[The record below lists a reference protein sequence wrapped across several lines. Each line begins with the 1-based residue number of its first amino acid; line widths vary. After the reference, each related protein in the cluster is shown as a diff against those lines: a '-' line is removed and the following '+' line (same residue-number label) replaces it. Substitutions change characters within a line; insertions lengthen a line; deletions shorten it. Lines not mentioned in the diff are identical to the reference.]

1 MSDCGDSGN
10 KRASGGGSDTAQSRY
25 PGLYRGTVVVNV
37 DPMQRGRLILSIPD
51 ALSFSPST
59 WAEPC
64 VPLAGPTG
72 PPMGVYMVP
81 PIGTGV
87 WVQFEQG
94 DVNKPVWIGC
104 RWGLPSELPPLAR
117 VGNPA
122 DPNIVIQSL
131 LQHTLVISDMP
142 PSPVTG
148 GIILKSTTGA
158 MIVVNDS
165 GIYISNGKGATI
177 TMVGPAIDINNGALT
192 IT

>member
-1 MSDCGDSGN
+1 MNDSE
-10 KRASGGGSDTAQSRY
+10 SGTPQRQYLGI
-25 PGLYRGTVVVNV
+25 YRGTVLQNV
-37 DPMQRGRLILSIPD
+37 DPMQRGRLMLSIPD
-51 ALSFSPST
+51 VLSISPSS

-81 PIGTGV
+81 PIGAGV

-94 DVNKPVWIGC
+94 DANKPVWTGC
-104 RWGLPSELPPLAR
+104 RWGLPSDIPLLAKA
-117 VGNPA
+117 GNPA

-131 LQHTLVISDMP
+131 LQHTLMISDMP

-148 GIILKSTTGA
+148 GIMLKSTTGA

-177 TMVGPAIDINNGALT
+177 TMIGPVIDINTGALT